1 MRTQRTT
8 LLTGFSA
15 LILSIFLSS
24 LVFAEGNLFEKEV
37 ETETVAV
44 KLVRD
49 TAKGGYDLITTA
61 ELKALIDAKKDMV
74 VVDTMPF
81 EASYKAN
88 HIPGAKQCLFPIPDM
103 TAWDTKETEGKT
115 QKDFEKI
122 LGPDKNR
129 LIVVYCGFVKCTRS
143 HNGAVWAKKLGYK
156 NVKRYTGG
164 IYAWKGAGN
173 SVESAK

>member
-1 MRTQRTT
+1 MRTKRTLISGLIIT
-8 LLTGFSA
+8 LA
-15 LILSIFLSS
+15 LSTS
-24 LVFAEGNLFEKEV
+24 VFADMNLFQKEV

-49 TAKGGYDLITTA
+49 VVKGGYELITTA
-61 ELKALIDAKKDMV
+61 ELKALMDAKKDMV
-74 VVDTMPF
+74 IVDTMPY
-81 EASYKAN
+81 EASFKAN
-88 HIPGAKQCLFPIPDM
+88 HVPGAKQCLFPIPDM

-122 LGPDKNR
+122 LGPDKNK

-164 IYAWKGAGN
+164 IYAWKGAGYPAN
-173 SVESAK
+173 SVK